1 MKTLRALRVPTLI
14 FVNKI
19 DRAGAREAE
28 LLDDIRRL
36 LSPYCVVLNGV
47 RRIGRADAS
56 TVSGVA
62 DGTAEV
68 LAEHDDELLELLVE
82 GRPAGPGQIRRATAR
97 QCADGVLHPVLFGS
111 ALTGQGIDDLLDAI
125 RLLPATPARSH
136 PAGDQDGQ
144 EPPVA
149 TVFAIGRGA
158 AGEKIAYLRLRSG
171 VLRARQRV
179 TFHRRGRDGT
189 AEEYGG
195 RPTGLEVSGST
206 ARQAVAGDIAKVW
219 GVPEIRV
226 GDRLGAPAGSRHD
239 GPFARPGLETVVR
252 PRVPGEEGRLHAAL
266 AALAEQDPL
275 IGTRALPGGETT
287 VLLYGEVQKEVIAET
302 LAGDFGVEAVF
313 EPSRPVYLE
322 RPAGAAEAV
331 EEIRR
336 HGRNDFWATVG
347 LRVEPAPT
355 GSGVGYRL
363 GVDLGSL
370 PLAFHRAIEDS
381 VRDTLRAG
389 PRGWPVTDV
398 RVTLTR
404 TGYASPLS
412 TAGDF
417 RGRTPRVLMR
427 ALRRAGTRVFE
438 PCHRFELE
446 IPPEALSA
454 VTVRL
459 AALGAEVAG
468 TAQRGNAWVITGDLP
483 SRSVPEFE
491 RQLPGLSH
499 GEGVWWS
506 QPSGDRPVTA

>member
-1 MKTLRALRVPTLI
+1 
-14 FVNKI
+14 
-19 DRAGAREAE
+19 
-28 LLDDIRRL
+28 
-36 LSPYCVVLNGV
+36 
-47 RRIGRADAS
+47 
-56 TVSGVA
+56 
-62 DGTAEV
+62 
-68 LAEHDDELLELLVE
+68 
-82 GRPAGPGQIRRATAR
+82 
-97 QCADGVLHPVLFGS
+97 
-111 ALTGQGIDDLLDAI
+111 
-125 RLLPATPARSH
+125 
-136 PAGDQDGQ
+136 
-144 EPPVA
+144 
-149 TVFAIGRGA
+149 VFAIGRGA

-226 GDRLGAPAGSRHD
+226 GDRLGAPAGSGHD

-331 EEIRR
+331 EEILR

-381 VRDTLRAG
+381 VRDTLRTG

-491 RQLPGLSH
+491 RQLPGLTH

-506 QPSGDRPVTA
+506 QPSGDRPATA